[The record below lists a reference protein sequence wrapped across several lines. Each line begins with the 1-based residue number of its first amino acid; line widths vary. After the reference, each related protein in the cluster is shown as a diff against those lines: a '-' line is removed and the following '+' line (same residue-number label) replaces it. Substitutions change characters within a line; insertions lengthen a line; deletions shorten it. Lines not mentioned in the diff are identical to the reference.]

1 MNARI
6 RIKRKK
12 QAYIEGLERGNQYL
26 KGALQRQGLRMG
38 AELKAAE
45 AEVTLTRMLL
55 YAAVIQAGGS
65 VAIETKGLKEMLGKK
80 EIDLRADAEGH
91 MVHIE
96 VKDKEQDQV

>member
-1 MNARI
+1 MNGRI
-6 RIKRKK
+6 RKKRKK
-12 QAYIEGLERGNQYL
+12 QAYVEGLERGNRYL

-55 YAAVIQAGGS
+55 YASVIQAGGS
-65 VAIETKGLKEMLGKK
+65 VAIKTEGLMKMLDSK
-80 EIDLRADAEGH
+80 EIIQRADAEAH

-96 VKDKEQDQV
+96 VKDKTE